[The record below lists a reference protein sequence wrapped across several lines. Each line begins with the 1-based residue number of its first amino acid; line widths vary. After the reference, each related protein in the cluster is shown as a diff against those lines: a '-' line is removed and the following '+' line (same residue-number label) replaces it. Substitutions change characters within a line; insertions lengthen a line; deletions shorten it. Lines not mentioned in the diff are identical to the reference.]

1 MKTSL
6 RGVLLAALL
15 LGGISIASVSR
26 AGAAQVSL
34 GIRIGPPPA
43 PRVLHVR
50 PMQPGPDYMWI
61 DGYWY
66 PVGGHYRWHEG
77 YWSRPPYEGAHWV
90 GPRHEGGQFYAG
102 YWDGPHGRFDHDH
115 RWDRDRDR
123 DANRWHDDHRDDH
136 RDDDHR

>member
-1 MKTSL
+1 MKTFL

-15 LGGISIASVSR
+15 IGGISIASVSR
-26 AGAAQVSL
+26 AAAAQVSL
-34 GIRIGPPPA
+34 GVRIGAPPA
-43 PRVLHVR
+43 PRVVHVR
-50 PMQPGPDYMWI
+50 PVQPGPDYLWI

-115 RWDRDRDR
+115 RWDRDHDR
-123 DANRWHDDHRDDH
+123 DANRWHDDHR
-136 RDDDHR
+136 